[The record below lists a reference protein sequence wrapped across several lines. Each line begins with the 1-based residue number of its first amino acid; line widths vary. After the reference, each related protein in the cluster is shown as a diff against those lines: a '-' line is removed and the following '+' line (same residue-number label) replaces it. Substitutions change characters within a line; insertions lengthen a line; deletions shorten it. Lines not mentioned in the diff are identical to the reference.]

1 MNRELVK
8 IQTRKQ
14 IIKVVIQVFL
24 NTKRLMVNLV
34 ELKKV
39 FVKLLAQCIAEFV
52 VIINLA
58 NINRIVSFL

>member
-1 MNRELVK
+1 MNRELVE

-14 IIKVVIQVFL
+14 IIKVIIQVFL
-24 NTKRLMVNLV
+24 NSKRLMVNLV

-52 VIINLA
+52 VIVNLA
-58 NINRIVSFL
+58 NVIRIMYFL